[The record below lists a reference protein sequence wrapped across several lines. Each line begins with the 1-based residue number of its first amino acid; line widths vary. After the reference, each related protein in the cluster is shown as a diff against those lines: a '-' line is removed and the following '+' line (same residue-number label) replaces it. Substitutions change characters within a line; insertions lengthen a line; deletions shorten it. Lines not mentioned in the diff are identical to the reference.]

1 MSQASLRLPKELRI
15 ASVSL
20 GQSAAWAAL
29 AGRAWAYIRH
39 PMPPRRQQ
47 RLGTRVVVV
56 EHGVRAGQRPRH
68 PVGEEGVHVRLPASA
83 SARWEASSGSG
94 SSGVGR
100 GGASGRGRV
109 LPCSPAGAQVAR
121 ASFVRPGAP
130 RVRSER
136 PSSIARGAPPRG
148 AVAESSR
155 RLRPTRRQPTR
166 LPTGARQRCG
176 WRRFRA
182 PGASHDCCGCAAAA
196 VAPPR
201 RCGCAG
207 CSAAPA
213 PLDEQGE
220 QQFARVSPRR
230 ADQTVVWACSGAAG
244 GDYCSFARGQPR

>member
-1 MSQASLRLPKELRI
+1 
-15 ASVSL
+15 
-20 GQSAAWAAL
+20 
-29 AGRAWAYIRH
+29 
-39 PMPPRRQQ
+39 MPPRRQQ

-136 PSSIARGAPPRG
+136 PSSIARGAPPWR
-148 AVAESSR
+148 AVAESSPG
-155 RLRPTRRQPTR
+155 LRPTRWQPTH
-166 LPTGARQRCG
+166 LPPTRRAHRARQRCG
-176 WRRFRA
+176 WRRSRA
-182 PGASHDCCGCAAAA
+182 LGASHDCCGWAA
-196 VAPPR
+196 VAPR

-207 CSAAPA
+207 SAAPA
-213 PLDEQGE
+213 PMHGQSEHQQGRRLV
-220 QQFARVSPRR
+220 FA
-230 ADQTVVWACSGAAG
+230 
-244 GDYCSFARGQPR
+244 